1 MSMKVSVSYNI
12 NYTELNKLA
21 SKSGD
26 VNKWMGQLAGK
37 VTKRSKFYLRNNMVN
52 IRTGRLISSVS
63 SKSTNRNPPEW
74 IISANT
80 PYARYVHELHSRP
93 FLTTAIEDV
102 FRNEGLL

>member
-80 PYARYVHELHSRP
+80 PYAWYVNELHSRP

>member
-37 VTKRSKFYLRNNMVN
+37 VTKRSKFYLRNNIIYGN
-52 IRTGRLISSVS
+52 PDVS
-63 SKSTNRNPPEW
+63 DEILNEVIN
-74 IISANT
+74 
-80 PYARYVHELHSRP
+80 
-93 FLTTAIEDV
+93 LT
-102 FRNEGLL
+102 LLGKK

>member
-1 MSMKVSVSYNI
+1 MSMKISISYDI
-12 NYTELNKLA
+12 DYTELNKLA

-37 VTKRSKFYLRNNMVN
+37 ITKRSKFYLRNNMVN
-52 IRTGRLISSVS
+52 IRTGTLIGSVTS
-63 SKSTNRNPPEW
+63 RSTNRNPPEW
-74 IISANT
+74 VISAEA
-80 PYARYVHELHSRP
+80 PYAWYVHETHGRP